1 MDRPGRTGEAATA
14 LVIGVAVG
22 LFTSVS
28 LLLGVWLAAPFFA
41 PVLLVVLAGSVAAAT
56 AAARR
61 LALPRLAWWKI
72 VLAAAVAWPVS
83 ATLPYAALV
92 GEVHL
97 RVDLPSL
104 PPDATRVKIQATPLS
119 GGSMHG
125 PAPGIVAEY
134 WTPLSQDAAR
144 ANLVALLPMAVSFEK
159 ERLYAIPD
167 PDQARVVTR
176 PDGAGTRVTLGIYGD
191 YTSALPWLMFL
202 LGCGWIAAVFLLRPP
217 RKRQH
222 TS

>member
-1 MDRPGRTGEAATA
+1 MGRPRLASNAATA

-22 LFTSVS
+22 LFTTVS
-28 LLLGVWLAAPFFA
+28 LLLGVWLAAPLLA

-61 LALPRLAWWKI
+61 LALASVQWWKI
-72 VLAAAVAWPVS
+72 ILVAAVSWPAS

-92 GEVHL
+92 GEVRL
-97 RVDLPSL
+97 RVELPSL
-104 PPDATRVKIQATPLS
+104 PPDATRLRTRATPLS

-134 WTPLSQDAAR
+134 WTPLSQEAAR
-144 ANLVALLPMAVSFEK
+144 ASLVALLPMAVNFQE
-159 ERLYAIPD
+159 ERLYAIPG
-167 PDQARVVTR
+167 PGQAQVVTR
-176 PDGAGTRVTLGIYGD
+176 AEGTGTKVTLGVFGD

-202 LGCGWIAAVFLLRPP
+202 LGWGWIAMALLPRPAGKHP
-217 RKRQH
+217 DTR
-222 TS
+222 